1 MKTDISLLN
10 ECTPVQ
16 KRSIL
21 KVAIEL
27 VKADNKIHS
36 QEIYV
41 LDSLQATLG
50 LSQEDLDLVHYTT
63 LSSAVSIIRQME
75 EKTVNAVIDV
85 FNSIMRIDSD
95 IDFEENMMF
104 AAVTMS
110 CIMESRNWST
120 VLSISGLDF
129 DITDKQIVFLEKGF
143 SRDAHLVLDDQY
155 DNLLISKAFG
165 DIGLS
170 LFYLPNVLNDLGL
183 PSNGPEEKFKL
194 LKKSMS
200 YLMPAGDMI
209 KVNGL
214 RDSLSAFDSNAFF
227 KVVCSR
233 FGQVPDFFPFG
244 AFLLVK
250 IRDSVVLD
258 DDNAMRNTVDFFCLD
273 ISTDIKHR
281 ILSFVSLFGD
291 KTYLLPYDGYYKL
304 LFDYFSS
311 ESKINSE
318 ICLDRDFNFTLPS
331 LDGRLVFF
339 ESSPQARTFYLLLLS
354 YGASGI
360 SQDLFNS
367 AISFFEKLDTS
378 NYTEGGV
385 FDLSSFKNELSLG
398 KEEWKTLILR
408 TIHIYQA
415 ISTKDDQ
422 QPSFLSYIFS
432 ILSHRSSLK
441 TYLNKGFGSIQE
453 LSDKDMYYVSF
464 DKETNSY
471 HLDISISMFHIMEDG
486 ASPILLS
493 ESSFWKQLG

>member
-1 MKTDISLLN
+1 
-10 ECTPVQ
+10 
-16 KRSIL
+16 
-21 KVAIEL
+21 
-27 VKADNKIHS
+27 
-36 QEIYV
+36 
-41 LDSLQATLG
+41 
-50 LSQEDLDLVHYTT
+50 
-63 LSSAVSIIRQME
+63 
-75 EKTVNAVIDV
+75 
-85 FNSIMRIDSD
+85 
-95 IDFEENMMF
+95 
-104 AAVTMS
+104 
-110 CIMESRNWST
+110 
-120 VLSISGLDF
+120 
-129 DITDKQIVFLEKGF
+129 
-143 SRDAHLVLDDQY
+143 
-155 DNLLISKAFG
+155 
-165 DIGLS
+165 
-170 LFYLPNVLNDLGL
+170 
-183 PSNGPEEKFKL
+183 
-194 LKKSMS
+194 
-200 YLMPAGDMI
+200 
-209 KVNGL
+209 
-214 RDSLSAFDSNAFF
+214 
-227 KVVCSR
+227 
-233 FGQVPDFFPFG
+233 
-244 AFLLVK
+244 
-250 IRDSVVLD
+250 
-258 DDNAMRNTVDFFCLD
+258 
-273 ISTDIKHR
+273 
-281 ILSFVSLFGD
+281 
-291 KTYLLPYDGYYKL
+291 
-304 LFDYFSS
+304 
-311 ESKINSE
+311 
-318 ICLDRDFNFTLPS
+318 
-331 LDGRLVFF
+331 VFF